1 MWFLYIMYALFAFII
16 LGTTFGL
23 VSTFNNHK

>member
-1 MWFLYIMYALFAFII
+1 MWFLYIMYILFAFILI
-16 LGTTFGL
+16 GTIAGL

>member
-1 MWFLYIMYALFAFII
+1 MWFVYIMYALFAFILI
-16 LGTTFGL
+16 GTIGGL